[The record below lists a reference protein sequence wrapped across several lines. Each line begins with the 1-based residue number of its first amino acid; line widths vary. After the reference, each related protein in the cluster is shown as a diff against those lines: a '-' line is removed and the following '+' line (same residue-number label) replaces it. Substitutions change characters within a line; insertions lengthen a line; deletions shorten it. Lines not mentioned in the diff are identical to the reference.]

1 MSPSSWCEMMFEKTQ
16 DVAYLELYNLWKGRG
31 L

>member
-1 MSPSSWCEMMFEKTQ
+1 MTPSEWCEMMFEKTG
-16 DVAYLELYNLWKGRG
+16 DATYLEMYNLWKGRG

>member
-1 MSPSSWCEMMFEKTQ
+1 MTPSEWCEMMSEKTGSV
-16 DVAYLELYNLWKGRG
+16 DYLEMYNLWKGRG

>member
-1 MSPSSWCEMMFEKTQ
+1 MTPSEWCEMMFERTGNT
-16 DVAYLELYNLWKGRG
+16 DYLEMYNPWKEKG